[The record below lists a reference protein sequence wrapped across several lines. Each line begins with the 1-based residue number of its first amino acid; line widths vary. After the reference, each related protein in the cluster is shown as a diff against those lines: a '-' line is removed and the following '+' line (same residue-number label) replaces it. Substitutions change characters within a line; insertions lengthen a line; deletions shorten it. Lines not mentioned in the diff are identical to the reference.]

1 MNDYMMTSSSKIDAF
16 EIEII
21 DSELIEVTHANIFS
35 DYLHS
40 NIPVENKISYCLI
53 EKKMNNY
60 LNFIYLII

>member
-1 MNDYMMTSSSKIDAF
+1 MNDYMMTSSSKIDPF

-40 NIPVENKISYCLI
+40 NIPVENK
-53 EKKMNNY
+53 
-60 LNFIYLII
+60 FHTF